1 MIRHP
6 AVAGQFYPGTPKALT
21 DQIAGFIREPK
32 QKEKVVG
39 AVSPHAGYIYSG
51 KVAGQLYSRIEIPQ
65 TAVIIGPNHRGVGAD
80 YAIMT
85 DGEWATPLGNVQ
97 IDTVLAGAILKH
109 CRYVKE
115 DREAHRYEHSL
126 EVQVPF
132 LQYLRKDIRI
142 VPLCIGAYDEAAFDC
157 IGACIA
163 EAIQETKTDALIIA
177 SSDMSHYEPATVA
190 KKKDDQAIEA
200 ILQLDPGKM
209 LRRVSRL
216 NISMCG
222 YAPTAIMLAAAKEL
236 GARKGELVAY
246 MNSGDATGDYHE
258 VVGYAGIT
266 IA

>member
-6 AVAGQFYPGTPKALT
+6 AVAGQFYPGAPKTLT
-21 DQIAGFIREPK
+21 DQIAGFIKQSK
-32 QKEKVVG
+32 QKKKVVG
-39 AVSPHAGYIYSG
+39 VMSPHAGYIYSG
-51 KVAGQLYSRIEIPQ
+51 KVAGMLFSQIEIPQ
-65 TAVIIGPNHRGVGAD
+65 TAVIIGPNHRGIGAD

-97 IDTVLAGAILKH
+97 IDSVFASAIMQK
-109 CRYVKE
+109 CEYVEE

-142 VPLCIGAYDEAAFDC
+142 VPLCVGAYDEAAFDC
-157 IGACIA
+157 IGKCIA
-163 EAIQETKTDALIIA
+163 EAVRETKTDALIVA
-177 SSDMSHYEPATVA
+177 SSDMSHYEPAAVA

-200 ILQLDPGKM
+200 ILQLDQGKM
-209 LRRVSRL
+209 LQRVSRL